1 LGEKPS
7 ATRPQGDSL
16 PKPLVTPRCLRLFH
30 INGIVRALWLENR
43 HLHLRDDVPRP
54 DPPPGEALV
63 RVLKAGICNTDVELT
78 RGYYPFTG
86 VPGHEF
92 VGVVESGGGALAG
105 RRVVGEINAVC
116 GTCRA
121 CVAGRRTHCERRTVL
136 GIAGRH
142 GAFAEFLSL
151 PTENLH
157 PVPDSVSTDTAVF
170 TEPLAAA
177 LEIQQQVSIG
187 AGNRVLVVGD
197 GKLGQ
202 LVAQTLALTGCAV
215 CVLGRH
221 DAKLDLLAAQ
231 GIDTV
236 REDRVE
242 WGAFD
247 VAVECTGN
255 PDGFD
260 IARRALRPRGTLILK
275 STYAGALTLDASSV
289 VVNELTLVGSRCG
302 PFAPALDLL
311 AERRVSVEPLIHARY
326 PLAQATTAFEHAQRP
341 GVLKVLVDVSD

>member
-1 LGEKPS
+1 MGEKPS

-30 INGIVRALWLENR
+30 INGIMRALWLENR
-43 HLHLRDDVPRP
+43 HLDLRDDVPRP

-63 RVLKAGICNTDVELT
+63 RVLKAGICNTDVELI

-86 VPGHEF
+86 IPGHEF
-92 VGVVESGGGALAG
+92 VGVVEGARAPLAG
-105 RRVVGEINAVC
+105 QRVVGEINAVC

-121 CVAGRRTHCERRTVL
+121 CAAGRRTHCERRTVL

-142 GAFAEFLSL
+142 GAFAEYLTL
-151 PTENLH
+151 PVENLH
-157 PVPDSVSTDTAVF
+157 VVRDAVSTDAAVF

-177 LEIQQQVSIG
+177 LEIQQQVAIG
-187 AGNRVLVVGD
+187 PGDRVLVVGD

-202 LVAQTLALTGCAV
+202 LVAQTLNHTGCAV
-215 CVLGRH
+215 CVAGRH
-221 DAKLDLLAAQ
+221 HVKLSLLAGR
-231 GIDTV
+231 GIDTTRDDGV
-236 REDRVE
+236 DP
-242 WGAFD
+242 GAFD

-255 PDGFD
+255 PDGFG
-260 IARRALRPRGTLILK
+260 IAQRALRPRGTLVLK
-275 STYAGALTLDASSV
+275 STYAGALTLDASAV

-311 AERRVSVEPLIHARY
+311 ARRRVAVEPLIHARY
-326 PLAQATTAFEHAQRP
+326 PLARAIAAFEHAQRA
-341 GVLKVLVDVSD
+341 GVLKVLVEVSA